1 MKKIIPFIVL
11 MLMVFLFGQC
21 VSKKESFK
29 KTPDIANEEDLIVLE
44 NDSLSYKVIIFE
56 PGFNAWLS
64 STARPRDYYSQSF
77 LEQRNRIWVQ
87 EYNLRVNQPMRF
99 KPDLYPF
106 AIEYRSDID
115 YGYEVN
121 YLLYNYFIFFQNQ
134 YKQKLV
140 TFIPR
145 I

>member
-1 MKKIIPFIVL
+1 
-11 MLMVFLFGQC
+11 MLIMMVFIFGKC
-21 VSKKESFK
+21 VSKKENLKNS
-29 KTPDIANEEDLIVLE
+29 TGIENEEDLIVLE

-64 STARPRDYYSQSF
+64 STARPRNYYSQSF
-77 LEQRNRIWVQ
+77 LEQRNKIWVQ
-87 EYNLRVNQPMRF
+87 EYNLRVNQPMLY
-99 KPDLYPF
+99 KASLYPF

-134 YKQKLV
+134 YNQKLG

>member
-1 MKKIIPFIVL
+1 MKNKFN
-11 MLMVFLFGQC
+11 FLAVIFMALFLTQC
-21 VSKKESFK
+21 VVQKGENSKAKIVDEK
-29 KTPDIANEEDLIVLE
+29 DLIVLE
-44 NDSLSYKVIIFE
+44 NDSLEYKVVIFE

-64 STARPRDYYSQSF
+64 GTARPRNYYSQAF
-77 LEQRNRIWVQ
+77 LEQRNKIWVQ
-87 EYNLRVNQPMRF
+87 EYNLRVLQPMLY

-121 YLLYNYFIFFQNQ
+121 YLLYHYFIFFQNQ
-134 YKQKLV
+134 YNQKLG